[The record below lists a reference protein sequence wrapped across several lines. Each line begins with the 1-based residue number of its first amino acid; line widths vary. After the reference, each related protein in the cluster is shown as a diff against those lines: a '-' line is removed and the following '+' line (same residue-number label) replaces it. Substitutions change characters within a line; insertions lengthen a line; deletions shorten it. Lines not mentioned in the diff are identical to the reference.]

1 MKSGPM
7 WNDPDM
13 RRSAPEG
20 ARVRLEMRDGSHFE
34 AFRGKAHGSADHPLS
49 AAQVADKFL
58 VCVAPV
64 LGDRRAR
71 KLLSDIEQLDS
82 PVLLR
87 DIFVDAN
94 FGVSS

>member
-1 MKSGPM
+1 
-7 WNDPDM
+7 
-13 RRSAPEG
+13 
-20 ARVRLEMRDGSHFE
+20 
-34 AFRGKAHGSADHPLS
+34 
-49 AAQVADKFL
+49 
-58 VCVAPV
+58 V